1 MTTPLHLEILCRV
14 YNRGVANAVDAAE
27 SHAVDDLRNLGLIEQ
42 WPNNE
47 RCGWRTTDYGKHIL
61 VRLETAFIDV
71 VY

>member
-27 SHAVDDLRNLGLIEQ
+27 SHAVDELRNVGLIE
-42 WPNNE
+42 PAE
-47 RCGWRTTDYGKHIL
+47 GMWRLTEHGRAVL
-61 VRLETAFIDV
+61 LLLENSFARF